1 MFESPKPNNSENS
14 IPQVILI
21 EERNTPLT
29 NVILQSDI
37 NIFESKNFK
46 QIAEIKKLKS
56 ELSCHKYCYKYDD
69 IIQLGGIIIF
79 VFIIGIF
86 VLIQMI
92 MKYKYNE

>member
-1 MFESPKPNNSENS
+1 MIEPPKPNS
-14 IPQVILI
+14 IPQAILI